1 MEAAL
6 AGVEHDVFV
15 TPPASLGPWA
25 GLVECQNLIVERF
38 LAGGYD
44 YLWLVE
50 LDVQVPPDSFR
61 KLLGLDVDI
70 ACGYVKRH
78 SGEGLILGF
87 LDENM
92 RVWYLPL
99 NAVQGNVLS
108 GWVMAGTS
116 CLLIRRRVFEGGYR
130 FKFLPHVT
138 PDILFM
144 YDAQR
149 LGFVAKVH
157 GDVLC
162 GHLPEFP
169 LPGAYLEH
177 IRRF

>member
-1 MEAAL
+1 MGIPDLNHSDRYHGYLASALKHVEAAL

-15 TPPASLGPWA
+15 SPAASVGSWA
-25 GLVECQNLIVERF
+25 GLVEVQNLIVERF
-38 LAGGYD
+38 LSGGYD

-50 LDVQVPPDSFR
+50 LDVQVPPSSFG
-61 KLLGLDVDI
+61 KLLGLDVDV
-70 ACGYVKRH
+70 ACGYVRRH
-78 SGEGLILGF
+78 SGDGLILGF

-116 CLLIRRRVFEGGYR
+116 CLLIRRRVFSGGYR
-130 FKFLPHVT
+130 FRFRSNVT

-144 YDAQR
+144 FDVQQ
-149 LGFVAKVH
+149 LG
-157 GDVLC
+157 L
-162 GHLPEFP
+162 
-169 LPGAYLEH
+169 
-177 IRRF
+177 